1 MLSRMRSTADQLRN
15 KALAALEE
23 AAEKSKA
30 RPVERTKALSFA
42 LAYLW
47 ATSGGER
54 WPFVNFWRDVATEND
69 IGRSQ
74 GVNASL
80 NAIYLALGVQRPGG

>member
-1 MLSRMRSTADQLRN
+1 MGRFTSDDLRN

-23 AAEKSKA
+23 AAEQSRKA
-30 RPVERTKALSFA
+30 PIQRTKALSFA

-47 ATSGGER
+47 AISGGER
-54 WPFVNFWRDVATEND
+54 WPFVNFWRDIAGEND

-80 NAIYLALGVQRPGG
+80 NAIYVALRVPRRSA

>member
-1 MLSRMRSTADQLRN
+1 MGFAPDQLRD

-23 AAEKSKA
+23 AAAASKA
-30 RPVERTKALSFA
+30 KPLERTKALSFA

-47 ATSGGER
+47 VYSGGER
-54 WPFVNFWRDVATEND
+54 WPFVNFWRDIAGEND

-80 NAIYLALGVQRPGG
+80 NAIYLAVGSRRR

>member
-1 MLSRMRSTADQLRN
+1 MGFGVEQLRD

-23 AAEKSKA
+23 AAEQSKTQ
-30 RPVERTKALSFA
+30 PIQRTKALSFA

-47 ATSGGER
+47 AYGGGER
-54 WPFVNFWRDVATEND
+54 WPFVNFWRDIAGEND

-80 NAIYLALGVQRPGG
+80 NAIYLALGLKRR